1 MAKKSLASLMK
12 NAPNMSKKAN
22 ELIHN
27 RFILYF
33 VFIIAVA
40 NLFHF
45 VFSHDLMSVCVF
57 IVAGLLTSFFSKNMV
72 VIMVISIVV
81 THVVRFGNGGH
92 EGFESLEEQVKEI
105 LDEEEE
111 DDEDEEKEGFK
122 GRRSRPSPDEYT
134 FHRKNGDIIT
144 TIKELNDNCTENE
157 KCYLKARGETIPYKH
172 RPVRIY
178 RENGK
183 EIINIKDV
191 HSICKNE
198 KCKYCRDGNC
208 IVSRGKKSTKKTSR
222 NSSGVNKCAIKECEI
237 QKINEIVKQEVAKV
251 VNTEKLL

>member
-12 NAPNMSKKAN
+12 NAPNVSKKAN
-22 ELIHN
+22 ELLHN

-81 THVVRFGNGGH
+81 THVVRFGNGGY

-105 LDEEEE
+105 LDEEGE
-111 DDEDEEKEGFK
+111 DDEKEGFK
-122 GRRSRPSPDEYT
+122 RRRRRRR
-134 FHRKNGDIIT
+134 RKQPGPEEFTYYRENGNEIIT
-144 TIKELNDNCTENE
+144 FREYNENCGNE
-157 KCYLKARGETIPYKH
+157 KCYIKVRGKKYPIRGHGPSGAIRPIPTPLITKD
-172 RPVRIY
+172 
-178 RENGK
+178 GK
-183 EIINIKDV
+183 EITTFADLK
-191 HSICKNE
+191 
-198 KCKYCRDGNC
+198 KYCLKGGC
-208 IVSRGKKSTKKTSR
+208 TAKKSSTKSST
-222 NSSGVNKCAIKECEI
+222 NSSGVNEDAI
-237 QKINEIVKQEVAKV
+237 QKMVEEIAEEKVNEIVNEQIRV
-251 VNTEKLL
+251 

>member
-22 ELIHN
+22 ELLHN

-45 VFSHDLMSVCVF
+45 VFSQDLMSVCVF

-81 THVVRFGNGGH
+81 THVVRFGNGGY

-111 DDEDEEKEGFK
+111 DEKMADDDEEEEEEEFTTLEGFK
-122 GRRSRPSPDEYT
+122 RRQ
-134 FHRKNGDIIT
+134 RKQKTPRIT
-144 TIKELNDNCTENE
+144 
-157 KCYLKARGETIPYKH
+157 
-172 RPVRIY
+172 IY
-178 RENGK
+178 RANK
-183 EIINIKDV
+183 KNKINTFDDINKY
-191 HSICKNE
+191 CKNE
-198 KCKYCRDGNC
+198 KCYMEMNGKMIPYRNTHGIPTMYKDGRKITTVDDYNRYCRT
-208 IVSRGKKSTKKTSR
+208 GKCTTKNSSK
-222 NSSGVNKCAIKECEI
+222 NSSGVNEDAIQIMVEK
-237 QKINEIVKQEVAKV
+237 KVNEIVN
-251 VNTEKLL
+251 NTILI

>member
-1 MAKKSLASLMK
+1 MAKKSLASFMK

-22 ELIHN
+22 ELLHN

-92 EGFESLEEQVKEI
+92 EGFENKGSLHRSGSRAGTLHLRGGPATARDAV
-105 LDEEEE
+105 LSPRA
-111 DDEDEEKEGFK
+111 DDHHVL
-122 GRRSRPSPDEYT
+122 P
-134 FHRKNGDIIT
+134 
-144 TIKELNDNCTENE
+144 L
-157 KCYLKARGETIPYKH
+157 A
-172 RPVRIY
+172 
-178 RENGK
+178 
-183 EIINIKDV
+183 
-191 HSICKNE
+191 SIH
-198 KCKYCRDGNC
+198 
-208 IVSRGKKSTKKTSR
+208 
-222 NSSGVNKCAIKECEI
+222 
-237 QKINEIVKQEVAKV
+237 
-251 VNTEKLL
+251 

>member
-22 ELIHN
+22 ELLHN

-81 THVVRFGNGGH
+81 THVVRFGNGH

-111 DDEDEEKEGFK
+111 DDEDDDEKEGFK
-122 GRRSRPSPDEYT
+122 RRRQKSPYVT
-134 FHRKNGDIIT
+134 FYRANKNKINTFDDIN
-144 TIKELNDNCTENE
+144 K
-157 KCYLKARGETIPYKH
+157 Y
-172 RPVRIY
+172 
-178 RENGK
+178 
-183 EIINIKDV
+183 
-191 HSICKNE
+191 CKNE
-198 KCKYCRDGNC
+198 TCYYKMNGKMIPYRNTHGIPTMYKNGRKITTVDDYNRYCRT
-208 IVSRGKKSTKKTSR
+208 GKCTTKNSSK
-222 NSSGVNKCAIKECEI
+222 NSSGVNEDAI
-237 QKINEIVKQEVAKV
+237 QKMVEEIAEEKVEEQVEDIINNK
-251 VNTEKLL
+251 KLL

>member
-81 THVVRFGNGGH
+81 THVVRFGNGGY

-111 DDEDEEKEGFK
+111 DEKMADDDEEEEEEFTTLEGFK
-122 GRRSRPSPDEYT
+122 QMTP
-134 FHRKNGDIIT
+134 KIT
-144 TIKELNDNCTENE
+144 
-157 KCYLKARGETIPYKH
+157 
-172 RPVRIY
+172 IY
-178 RENGK
+178 RANK
-183 EIINIKDV
+183 KNKINTFDDINKY
-191 HSICKNE
+191 CKNE
-198 KCKYCRDGNC
+198 KCYIKMNGKMKPYNNTHGIPTMYKDGRKITTVDDYNRYCRT
-208 IVSRGKKSTKKTSR
+208 GKCTTKLSTKSP
-222 NSSGVNKCAIKECEI
+222 GVNKDEI

>member
-1 MAKKSLASLMK
+1 MK

-22 ELIHN
+22 ELLHN

-81 THVVRFGNGGH
+81 THVVRFGNGGY

-111 DDEDEEKEGFK
+111 DEKMADNDEEEEEEEGPEGFK
-122 GRRSRPSPDEYT
+122 QMTPR
-134 FHRKNGDIIT
+134 IT
-144 TIKELNDNCTENE
+144 
-157 KCYLKARGETIPYKH
+157 
-172 RPVRIY
+172 IY
-178 RENGK
+178 RANK
-183 EIINIKDV
+183 KNKINTFDDINKY
-191 HSICKNE
+191 CKNE
-198 KCKYCRDGNC
+198 KCYMEMNGKMKPLNIAHGIPTMYKDGKEITTIDDYNRYCRT
-208 IVSRGKKSTKKTSR
+208 GKCTRKKTSK
-222 NSSGVNKCAIKECEI
+222 NSSKKSSGVNKDEI
-237 QKINEIVKQEVAKV
+237 QKMVEEIAEEKVNEIVNEQIRV
-251 VNTEKLL
+251 

>member
-22 ELIHN
+22 ELLHN

-92 EGFESLEEQVKEI
+92 EGFESLEEQMEEI

-111 DDEDEEKEGFK
+111 DEKMADNDKEEEEEEGPEGFK
-122 GRRSRPSPDEYT
+122 QMTP
-134 FHRKNGDIIT
+134 NIT
-144 TIKELNDNCTENE
+144 
-157 KCYLKARGETIPYKH
+157 
-172 RPVRIY
+172 IY
-178 RENGK
+178 RANK
-183 EIINIKDV
+183 KNKINTFDDINKY
-191 HSICKNE
+191 CKNE
-198 KCKYCRDGNC
+198 KCYMEMNGKMKPFRNPHGIPTMYKNGRKITTVDDLNRYCRTGGC
-208 IVSRGKKSTKKTSR
+208 TTKKTSRKSSKKKSR
-222 NSSGVNKCAIKECEI
+222 NSSGVNKCEIQKCEI

-251 VNTEKLL
+251 VNNEKLI